1 MIKYPHFLIL
11 FFIISQFCLSQNSK
25 EIDSLLQIVK
35 NSSKDSLKVSIL
47 NKIAFKYIFNDES
60 KARQIIRQSEKIA
73 QNSKLK
79 FGYNE
84 VVNIKGIINDV
95 SGQSDS
101 ACFYFTKSLK
111 LSKENKFKTLEV
123 RSVNNL
129 GMYYFNNGKN
139 SEALKYFFEAVKIN
153 SSLPKDK
160 QINESICN
168 NNIGLIYQS
177 MNLFEKALPFHN
189 KALSVRIEK
198 NMIKDQ
204 VSSYNNLGICYR
216 NINNNKKALEYFN
229 KGLSIIKQT
238 NDQVEYFKIIENL
251 ASVYIDE
258 KKHKKAIEMLLEL
271 NNKDRKITIEPKSKL
286 GNFSKLSAC
295 YVAIGQ
301 SENAI
306 KYCKLGLSIIKS
318 NPSLEIFATD
328 IYRFYGAANYSIGN
342 DVLGDE
348 YLKKYFELN
357 KKIFS
362 NKTSS
367 NIADLEVKYE
377 TEKKEK
383 ELLKSKAQIVQKEI
397 ETKQITNQLIIATI
411 IALAFLVIGYLVYRQ
426 QKQKNA
432 QIQQENKLK
441 AAIAEIE
448 NQNKLQEQR
457 LSISRDLHD
466 NIGAQLTFIIS
477 SVDNVKYGF
486 DITNQKLDNKLTN
499 ISSFAKD
506 TILELRDTIWAM
518 NSNEISY
525 EDLEI
530 RINNFIEKAKL
541 SQENISFSFAI
552 DESLKTKKL
561 SSVEGM
567 NVYRTIQEAIN
578 NSLKYAAANVISVN
592 IKPQTNKTLISI
604 KDNGKGFDIETI
616 EKGNGLKNM
625 QKRIE
630 EIKGKFDL
638 YSDENGTKIEILI

>member
-1 MIKYPHFLIL
+1 
-11 FFIISQFCLSQNSK
+11 
-25 EIDSLLQIVK
+25 
-35 NSSKDSLKVSIL
+35 
-47 NKIAFKYIFNDES
+47 
-60 KARQIIRQSEKIA
+60 
-73 QNSKLK
+73 
-79 FGYNE
+79 
-84 VVNIKGIINDV
+84 
-95 SGQSDS
+95 
-101 ACFYFTKSLK
+101 
-111 LSKENKFKTLEV
+111 
-123 RSVNNL
+123 
-129 GMYYFNNGKN
+129 
-139 SEALKYFFEAVKIN
+139 
-153 SSLPKDK
+153 
-160 QINESICN
+160 
-168 NNIGLIYQS
+168 
-177 MNLFEKALPFHN
+177 
-189 KALSVRIEK
+189 
-198 NMIKDQ
+198 
-204 VSSYNNLGICYR
+204 
-216 NINNNKKALEYFN
+216 
-229 KGLSIIKQT
+229 
-238 NDQVEYFKIIENL
+238 
-251 ASVYIDE
+251 
-258 KKHKKAIEMLLEL
+258 MLLEL

-411 IALAFLVIGYLVYRQ
+411 IALAFLIIGFLIYKQ
-426 QKQKNA
+426 QKQKN
-432 QIQQENKLK
+432 QQQAKENDLKL
-441 AAIAEIE
+441 AIEKIE

-457 LSISRDLHD
+457 ISISRDLHD
-466 NIGAQLTFIIS
+466 NIGSQLTFIIS

-486 DITNQKLDNKLTN
+486 DIANEKLDNKLSN

-518 NSNEISY
+518 NSNEIAF

-592 IKPQTNKTLISI
+592 IKPIENQTLIAI
-604 KDNGKGFDIETI
+604 KDNGKGFDLAAI
-616 EKGNGLKNM
+616 EKGNGLNNM
-625 QKRIE
+625 KKRIE

>member
-251 ASVYIDE
+251 ASIYIDE